1 MTLPYKLIR
10 VFSFFMIFSF
20 SWYQLL
26 PVEEEVSV
34 EQAKQLYTLVTQ
46 QKELIV
52 QKYEYY
58 NVMIAEMTKQ
68 IGNNIRNLQASVRL
82 DILYAYILLSV
93 INPEYA
99 KIVQTPFIAVS
110 ILAFLVDKGYQLREV
125 FQALLYRQQKKQME
139 IEQAEMKANID
150 QVNGLITQLEQQN
163 SKNEDITKRSVDTLL
178 HEYLTVQ
185 SNAQEMKD

>member
-46 QKELIV
+46 QKELIL